1 LTGKQLALIINV
13 YGGDYAA
20 APNHRQMHNRTAAAP
35 SALAV
40 LCWMPLPAATSL
52 MPVGEI
58 KVGMVG
64 IGRTV
69 FDGSQLQE
77 FKAHILG
84 VLHNVQ
90 GPHRDLI
97 LARLEGG
104 PLAKTGVAA
113 GMSGSPVYIDGRL
126 IGAVSYSIGAFPT
139 EAIAGITPIAE
150 MKDATEMT
158 RRAPARQAR
167 IELPITREGLTAA
180 LSATYARLAPFANRP
195 ADIQVLGMPTAAG
208 AQLGAMLRPIS
219 TPLVM
224 SGFEPGSAD
233 MLAAAFGAAGFTPVI
248 GGATGGPGG
257 EELKS
262 LTGPLREGDAIG
274 VSLVGGDLE
283 MGATGTITHIDGDRV
298 YAFGHPFFGLGPAQF
313 PMTRAYVYAIL
324 PSLMSSFKISAMGD
338 VIGTM
343 QQDRAT
349 AIAGTLGKGPAVIP
363 MAVTLQSTRE
373 DGSTAKR
380 SFTFQIANDQVFTPL
395 LTYVALANTLS
406 AYERQF
412 GAATFSVKSRAQIK
426 GHGDLT
432 LEDVFTGDN
441 ATLGAATAVAGPITM
456 LLGNDRE
463 PITVNGLDVSIEAV
477 ESSRTVTIERVWL
490 DEVRP
495 RAGRTVPLKVLTR
508 SYRGEEKIS
517 TVQIEIPPNVSG
529 PLSLLV
535 TDGRQ
540 LNAMEQRDLK
550 RSLQPQSVA
559 QMIRVLNDTR
569 RNNRIYIR
577 LLNGRP
583 GAVVNGEALTALPPS
598 VLSVLEADSNGGS
611 YTPIRSAAVGEW
623 ELSMDS
629 AVTGSRILA
638 IDVEARA
645 AGR

>member
-1 LTGKQLALIINV
+1 MNIRTL
-13 YGGDYAA
+13 AA
-20 APNHRQMHNRTAAAP
+20 AI
-35 SALAV
+35 ALACV
-40 LCWMPLPAATSL
+40 CWIPLPAAAPL

-69 FDGSQLQE
+69 FEGTELQD
-77 FKAHILG
+77 FKAYILG

-90 GPHRDLI
+90 GPQRDLI

-150 MKDATEMT
+150 MKDATEM
-158 RRAPARQAR
+158 RRRVPTPQGR

-195 ADIQVLGMPTAAG
+195 ADVQVIGMPSATG
-208 AQLGAMLRPIS
+208 SQLGAMLRPIS

-224 SGFEPGSAD
+224 NGFEPESAA
-233 MLAAAFGAAGFTPVI
+233 MLTSAFGAAGFTPVV
-248 GGATGGPGG
+248 GGAMAQGSP
-257 EELKS
+257 ELKKM
-262 LTGPLREGDAIG
+262 TGPLREGDAVG

-298 YAFGHPFFGLGPAQF
+298 YAFGHPFFNVGPSQF
-313 PMTRAYVYAIL
+313 PLTRAYVYAMM
-324 PSLMSSFKISAMGD
+324 PSLMSSFKISSMGE

-343 QQDRAT
+343 QQDRET
-349 AIAGTLGKGPAVIP
+349 AIAGTLGKGPVVIP
-363 MAVTLQSTRE
+363 MAVSLQSQRD
-373 DGSTAKR
+373 DGSRKR
-380 SFTFQIANDQVFTPL
+380 AFTFNIANDQVFTPL
-395 LTYVALANTLS
+395 LTYVALANTLAS
-406 AYERQF
+406 YERQF
-412 GAATFSVKSRAQIK
+412 GAATFSIKSRAQIK
-426 GHGDLT
+426 GHDDLT

-441 ATLGAATAVAGPITM
+441 GALGAATAIAGPITM
-456 LLGNDRE
+456 LLSNDRE
-463 PITVNGLDVSIEAV
+463 PITVTGLNVSIDAT
-477 ESSRTVTIERVWL
+477 ESSRTATIERVWI
-490 DEVRP
+490 DELRP

-508 SYRGEEKIS
+508 SYRGEDKIS
-517 TVQIEIPPNVSG
+517 TVPIEIPANVSG
-529 PLSLLV
+529 SVSILV

-540 LNAMEQRDLK
+540 LNAMEQRDMR

-577 LLNGRP
+577 LLNGKP
-583 GAVVNGEALTALPPS
+583 GAVVNGEALTSLPPS
-598 VLSVLEADSNGGS
+598 VLSVLESDSNGGS
-611 YTPIRSAAVGEW
+611 YTPLRSAAVGEW
-623 ELSMDS
+623 EVAMDS
-629 AVTGSRILA
+629 AVSGSRTLTIE
-638 IDVEARA
+638 VESRPG
-645 AGR
+645 GR